1 MDKNPK
7 GERNLMKII
16 IRLLLIFMFIS
27 PTSTSFAAPLKDVR
41 AAFIREGNLW
51 LYFNEKEQKITTSGN
66 VIGEAEWSHDG
77 KYLVYQKTA
86 PSPLNE
92 EEQQTEIWVYHV
104 KNGKEQQIFYN
115 GYSPSWNP
123 HKNLLAYLDFRTL
136 DLSDLKGFFNV
147 ELGVDA
153 YQWFPK
159 GNGFLLSTSGNLEAD
174 GWKSTKLYKKYIQ
187 PPYKNIELAA
197 SKPFFLLPKEVG
209 IGDNKIMPINA
220 SDFSFSPS
228 GKWIS
233 FIASTTASISMDSN
247 MLCILSMDG
256 KKFEVVDE
264 IIWQVGKPKWAPSKD
279 TLAYIEGG
287 GRLVFG
293 LNNKKL
299 KTKDMP
305 ASGVYT
311 PKHFADL
318 DFDWLDNE
326 SLVVSRIPEAEW
338 NNDLSKQPR
347 PTLYAILTKT
357 NSQKK
362 ITNPT
367 KGYGDYQPK
376 FIPSLQK
383 ITWFRGT
390 SLIDNKRN
398 VWMANPDG
406 SEAIEWLKNVESIA
420 VY

>member
-1 MDKNPK
+1 
-7 GERNLMKII
+7 MKKFIGLTI
-16 IRLLLIFMFIS
+16 IFMFIF
-27 PTSTSFAAPLKDVR
+27 PNITSFAAPLKDVK
-41 AAFIREGNLW
+41 AAFIREGNIW
-51 LYFNEKEQKITTSGN
+51 LYLHEKEKKITTSGK
-66 VIGEAEWSHDG
+66 VIGEPQWSYDG
-77 KYLVYQKTA
+77 QYVAYQTTG
-86 PSPLNE
+86 PDELTEN
-92 EEQQTEIWVYHV
+92 QQEIEIWIYDV
-104 KNGKEQQIFYN
+104 KKDKKQKIFHN
-115 GYSPSWNP
+115 GYSSSWAP
-123 HKNLLAYLDFRTL
+123 KKNILAFTDYRTL
-136 DLSDLKGFFNV
+136 DLSDLKGFFNI

-159 GNGFLLSTSGNLEAD
+159 GNEFILSTSGNLEAD
-174 GWKSTKLYKKYIQ
+174 GWKSAKLYKKSIQ
-187 PPYKNIELAA
+187 SPYKNIHTAT
-197 SKPFFLLPKEVG
+197 STPFFTLPKEVG
-209 IGDNKIMPINA
+209 VGESKIIPINA
-220 SDFSFSPS
+220 SDFTFSPS
-228 GKWIS
+228 SKWIS
-233 FIASTTASISMDSN
+233 FIASTTASIAMDSN
-247 MLCILSMDG
+247 MLCVISNDG

-305 ASGVYT
+305 VSGVFT
-311 PKHFADL
+311 PKHYADL

-338 NNDLSKQPR
+338 NNDLTKQPR
-347 PTLYAILTKT
+347 PTLYTILIKN

-362 ITNPT
+362 ITNPA

-376 FIPSLQK
+376 FIPSIQK

-390 SLIDNKRN
+390 SLIDDKRN

-406 SEAIEWLKNVESIA
+406 SKATEWLKNVESIA